1 MNIIIVGCGKVGIE
15 LAKKLSEEGHA
26 VTMLD
31 SNMHVLQD
39 SLGPLDVQGVYGNGT
54 SYRDLMEA
62 GVLQADLLIAVTDS
76 DEINLLS
83 CLIARKAGD
92 CQTIARVRKPE
103 YFEQIRFI
111 KEELGLSL
119 AINPDLAAAADIARL
134 IQVPS
139 AMEIDAFAKGRVNL
153 VRFAIPDDSSA
164 IGVAL
169 KDLSKKFN
177 VDVHIC
183 MIERGNEVI
192 IPGGDQRIERGDS
205 LWIIV
210 NLVTISKVFRAFG
223 LRTRSVK
230 NVMIAGGGRVSQ
242 YLAQTLVRSHV
253 RVKIIESNEAKCE
266 QLSDLIPEAEVVCG
280 DATNEVL
287 LREEGIADTDAFVS
301 LTNIDEENILLSL
314 YAQKVSN
321 AKLVTKITRITF
333 EEVIREM
340 PLGSVV
346 CPRSITTGRI
356 LRYVR
361 SMENASGSNVE
372 TLYYLAKGRVE
383 ALEFKVREGTKKSA
397 RILNVPLM
405 DLDLKKNLLI
415 SCINRD
421 GKIITPSGRD
431 SLQIG
436 DTVIVITTHKGLRD
450 LSDILKE

>member
-15 LAKKLSEEGHA
+15 LAQKLSEEGHA

-31 SNMHVLQD
+31 SNAHVLQETI
-39 SLGPLDVQGVYGNGT
+39 GPVDVQGVCGNGT
-54 SYRDLMEA
+54 SYRDQMEA

-83 CLIARKAGD
+83 CLIARKAGN

-103 YFEQIRFI
+103 YYEQIRFI

-119 AINPDLAAAADIARL
+119 AVNPDLAAAADIARL

-153 VRFAIPDDSSA
+153 VRFAIPDDSPA
-164 IGVAL
+164 VGVTLAEL
-169 KDLSKKFN
+169 ARKLN
-177 VDVHIC
+177 VNVHIC
-183 MIERGNEVI
+183 MIERGEEVI
-192 IPGGDQRIERGDS
+192 IPDGRQRIEKGDS
-205 LWIIV
+205 LWIVV
-210 NLVTISKVFRAFG
+210 NLTTISKVFRAFG
-223 LRTRSVK
+223 LRTRMLK
-230 NVMIAGGGRVSQ
+230 NVMIAGGGRVAQ
-242 YLAQTLVRSHV
+242 YLAQTLVHSHV
-253 RVKIIESNEAKCE
+253 RVKLIESDEARCE
-266 QLSDLIPEAEVVCG
+266 QLSDIIPEADVVCG
-280 DATNEVL
+280 DATNETL
-287 LREEGIADTDAFVS
+287 LQEEGIADTDAFVS

-333 EEVIREM
+333 EEVIRDM

-372 TLYYLAKGRVE
+372 TLYYLAKGRAE
-383 ALEFKVREGTKKSA
+383 ALEFKVREGSKKTE
-397 RILNVPLM
+397 RLIGVPLM
-405 DLDLKKNLLI
+405 DLALKNNLLV

-436 DTVIVITTHKGLRD
+436 DTVIVITTHKGLSD
-450 LSDILKE
+450 LSDILKD